1 MPNNEYEI
9 TEAFSNPRFIFGT
22 LPTIMTKDKM
32 LLPEIQTEEKSGKES
47 FLFNGIKQDYSLIDF
62 WSWNQSDLI
71 ENRTRGILAEYIVKK
86 ALEIKSNDRIEW
98 DEYDLITEA
107 GVKIEIKSAAYI
119 QTWEQTKYSNISF
132 DISVNKRS
140 KSERKSDFY
149 VFCLLDCKN
158 QNDINP
164 LKLEQWTFFVV
175 KTVEINNVLQSQGT
189 ISLNSLKKKLKH
201 IECKFNG
208 MKNTIK
214 Q

>member
-1 MPNNEYEI
+1 
-9 TEAFSNPRFIFGT
+9 
-22 LPTIMTKDKM
+22 M

-208 MKNTIK
+208 IKNTIK